1 MISTDVLIIGG
12 GASGLLAGLAACD
25 LGKQVVIV
33 EGANRIAKKILTTG
47 NGRCNITNHKIK
59 MPYQTFH
66 GQNPTFFQ
74 SVLNQFTVE
83 DTINLFNIYGLPL
96 TTLNDGKMYPKSLQA
111 SSVVNLFLMN
121 IEERDIPVY
130 LNSKVINIKKQ
141 NNKFLV
147 ESTNSDNQY
156 FLANKVLI
164 ACGGSAA
171 PNTGSD
177 GSINR
182 IIKQFGHNIIKP
194 LPTIVQLKL
203 EYKHLK
209 AISGVRFDALASIMV
224 NQEMKRQEYDEVL
237 FTDYGISGPAILQLS
252 RYASVGLSH
261 NQEVKISLDL
271 FSKQSKQEMK
281 DYFDARFALF
291 GHRTVFQS
299 LIGVLHKKLI
309 PVILKNSGITDI
321 HKTCDSLTYQEKI
334 KLYQTLK
341 NWTFI
346 CNGTNGFK
354 NAQSTI
360 GGVDTTEVYDKTLQS
375 KLVEGLYFSGEV
387 LDVDG
392 DCGGYN
398 LQWAWS
404 SGYLAGKNMSEY

>member
-1 MISTDVLIIGG
+1 MISADVLIVGG
-12 GASGLLAGLAACD
+12 GASGLLAGLTASD

-47 NGRCNITNHKIK
+47 NGRCNITNYKIK

-66 GQNPTFFQ
+66 SQNPSFFQ
-74 SVLNQFTVE
+74 SVLNQFTVD
-83 DTINLFNIYGLPL
+83 DTIDLFNIYGLPL
-96 TTLNDGKMYPKSLQA
+96 TTLNNGKMYPKSLQA
-111 SSVVNLFLMN
+111 SSVVDLFLMN
-121 IEERDIPVY
+121 IKERDIPLY

-141 NNKFLV
+141 NNKFIV
-147 ESTNSDNQY
+147 KTNNPENQ
-156 FLANKVLI
+156 FFQANKILI

-177 GSINR
+177 GSINPL
-182 IIKQFGHNIIKP
+182 IKQLGHHIIKP

-203 EYKHLK
+203 NYKHLK
-209 AISGVRFDALASIMV
+209 AVSGVRFDALARVMV
-224 NQEMKRQEYDEVL
+224 NKEVKRQEYDEVL

-252 RYASVGLSH
+252 RYASVGLYH
-261 NQEVKISLDL
+261 NQEVMISLDL
-271 FSKQSKQEMK
+271 FSNQSKREMSE
-281 DYFDARFALF
+281 YFDTRFTLF

-299 LIGVLHKKLI
+299 LIGVLHKKII
-309 PVILKNSGITDI
+309 PIILKDSGIDN
-321 HKTCDSLTYQEKI
+321 HKTCDSLTYKEKI
-334 KLYQTLK
+334 KLFQTLK

-360 GGVDTTEVYDKTLQS
+360 GGVDTTEVSEETLQS

-404 SGYLAGKNMSEY
+404 SGYLAGKNMGQH